1 MDETVK
7 DEFAPNE
14 PIGADEPQ
22 CAAADEGLDCA
33 EVTAE
38 GASDAAVMTCLQ
50 EIAEELNSTLD
61 LDALLRRVAGRV
73 KQVIGYDTFAI
84 QLLDPLGKDLQI
96 RFGDGYPAEVKE
108 HWRLGLGQGLVGTAA
123 KTGQPVRVGDVRL
136 DPRYINAGE
145 NCISELAIPLMVKN
159 RVIGVLDVGSRQ
171 LNYFTPAHQ
180 RFLTFLAGHLANAIE
195 NARLYENLRE
205 QTRTLGLLYEVSHEL
220 ASILDREELLRR
232 IAQAVKRLVD
242 YHGFHVMLWNE
253 EKQLLENVFSLR
265 FDQRISNKGGMP
277 LGTGL
282 CGTAAALRLPI
293 RAPNVHLD
301 PRYVSCGDS
310 VEVKSELVVPLVFKD
325 RLVGV
330 LDLEST
336 EYNAFSEQQEQM
348 LAALASYIT
357 VALENARLYE
367 KVRKDELRLE
377 RDLETAREIQKGLLP
392 IAPPRLP
399 GLDLGFAYAPARQL
413 GGDMYDFLSYPDN
426 RLAIA
431 VGDVSGKATA
441 AALYGSLAVGMLRAH
456 VVEHPCEPAEM
467 LQRMNEQLRQPRLDN
482 RFVALAFAVYD
493 RQSKILTVA
502 NAGFP
507 RPRLVRGGRVE
518 QVLVDGVPLGLL
530 PDISYEQKKLALQV
544 GDAVVFCSDG
554 IHEAMNRQQE
564 EYGTRRLDSLLGELS
579 KASARETAEEILRS
593 TDRHSAGNGR
603 HADDRTIVV
612 LKVTGK

>member
-7 DEFAPNE
+7 DDLRPGQ
-14 PIGADEPQ
+14 PVSADDPQ

-33 EVTAE
+33 EVTAD
-38 GASDAAVMTCLQ
+38 GVSDAAVMACLQ
-50 EIAEELNSTLD
+50 EIAEELNSTLE
-61 LDALLRRVAGRV
+61 LESLLRRVAQRV
-73 KQVIGYDTFAI
+73 KQAIGYDTLGVH
-84 QLLDPLGKDLQI
+84 LLDPLGQEL
-96 RFGDGYPAEVKE
+96 RLYFSVGYPTEVAQ

-123 KTGQPVRVGDVRL
+123 ASGQPVRVDDVRL
-136 DPRYINAGE
+136 DGRYINAGE
-145 NCISELAIPLMVKN
+145 NIVSEMAVPLQVKG
-159 RVIGVLDVGSRQ
+159 RVIGVLNVGSRQ
-171 LNYFTPAHQ
+171 PNYFTASHQ

-220 ASILDREELLRR
+220 ASILEREELLRR
-232 IAQAVKRLVD
+232 IAQAVKRLVN
-242 YHGFHVMLWNE
+242 YQGFHVMLWNE

-265 FDQRISNKGGMP
+265 YDQRISNKGGMP

-301 PRYVSCGDS
+301 PRYISCGDS
-310 VEVKSELVVPLVFKD
+310 VEVKSELVVPLVVKD

-392 IAPPRLP
+392 VAPPRLP
-399 GLDLGFAYAPARQL
+399 GLDIGYAYAPARQL
-413 GGDMYDFLSYPDN
+413 GGDIYDFLSYPDS

-441 AALYGSLAVGMLRAH
+441 AAL
-456 VVEHPCEPAEM
+456 
-467 LQRMNEQLRQPRLDN
+467 
-482 RFVALAFAVYD
+482 
-493 RQSKILTVA
+493 
-502 NAGFP
+502 
-507 RPRLVRGGRVE
+507 
-518 QVLVDGVPLGLL
+518 
-530 PDISYEQKKLALQV
+530 
-544 GDAVVFCSDG
+544 
-554 IHEAMNRQQE
+554 
-564 EYGTRRLDSLLGELS
+564 
-579 KASARETAEEILRS
+579 
-593 TDRHSAGNGR
+593 
-603 HADDRTIVV
+603 
-612 LKVTGK
+612 

>member
-50 EIAEELNSTLD
+50 EIAEELNSTLE
-61 LDALLRRVAGRV
+61 LEALLRRVADRV
-73 KQVIGYDTFAI
+73 KQAIGYDTFGVH
-84 QLLDPLGKDLQI
+84 LLDPLGQEL
-96 RFGDGYPAEVKE
+96 RLYFSVGYPTEVAQ

-123 KTGQPVRVGDVRL
+123 VSGQPVRVGDVRL

-145 NCISELAIPLMVKN
+145 NIVSEMAIPLQVKN
-159 RVIGVLDVGSRQ
+159 RVIGVLSIGSRQ
-171 LNYFTPAHQ
+171 PDYFTKAHQ
-180 RFLTFLAGHLANAIE
+180 RFMTFLAGHLANAIE

-220 ASILDREELLRR
+220 ASILEREELLRR
-232 IAQAVKRLVD
+232 IAQAVKRLVN
-242 YHGFHVMLWNE
+242 YQGFHVMLWNE

-301 PRYVSCGDS
+301 PRYISCGDS
-310 VEVKSELVVPLVFKD
+310 VEVKSELVIPLVFKD

-392 IAPPRLP
+392 VAPPRLP
-399 GLDLGFAYAPARQL
+399 GLDIGYAYAPARQL
-413 GGDMYDFLSYPDN
+413 GGDIYDFLSYPDS

-441 AALYGSLAVGMLRAH
+441 AALYGSLAIGMLRAH
-456 VVEHPCEPAEM
+456 VVEHPCEPVEM
-467 LQRMNEQLRQPRLDN
+467 LKDLNEQLRQPRLDN
-482 RFVALAFAVYD
+482 RFVALTFAVYD
-493 RQSKILTVA
+493 PQSKILTVA

-554 IHEAMNRQQE
+554 IHESMNQQQE

-579 KASARETAEEILRS
+579 KASARQTAEEIVRS
-593 TDRHSAGNGR
+593 TDRHAAGNGR
-603 HADDRTIVV
+603 HADDRTVVV